1 MGRGI
6 MIGQLAQPP
15 PIRVGCGRVLVSN
28 NNMERKGGNSSV
40 GCRLLCV
47 CHGLL
52 RSRQITNPRN
62 FMCKPA
68 SLHPPHH
75 SRQAQLLVPGHQGSH
90 PLAWIRYS
98 RSHEGTECSAS
109 PEHQQSEIC
118 FIPWE
123 ADLGRCCLLASL
135 RRLYLTQKKPEWFCS
150 HTTHVVV
157 WVQHWVYGYPRAAVL
172 KHHKPEGFRRRNSF
186 SHSYENQKT
195 KIERGMDWTIHG
207 SSPKALGTMPPMPFP
222 S

>member
-1 MGRGI
+1 MSCSQLCRLGSHCFKQYLLMGRGI

-28 NNMERKGGNSSV
+28 NNMEREGGNSSV

-75 SRQAQLLVPGHQGSH
+75 SRQAQLLVPGHRGSH

-98 RSHEGTECSAS
+98 RSHEGTSAVPALHTS
-109 PEHQQSEIC
+109 KVKFVS
-118 FIPWE
+118 
-123 ADLGRCCLLASL
+123 
-135 RRLYLTQKKPEWFCS
+135 S
-150 HTTHVVV
+150 H
-157 WVQHWVYGYPRAAVL
+157 GKLIGGDAA
-172 KHHKPEGFRRRNSF
+172 
-186 SHSYENQKT
+186 Y
-195 KIERGMDWTIHG
+195 
-207 SSPKALGTMPPMPFP
+207 
-222 S
+222 

>member
-1 MGRGI
+1 

-28 NNMERKGGNSSV
+28 NNMEREGGNSSV

-75 SRQAQLLVPGHQGSH
+75 SRQAQLLVPGRRGSH

-123 ADLGRCCLLASL
+123 ADLGRCCLLSFPAETVFNTKEARVILQPHNSCGCLSSALSECMGTLGLLYSSTTNQKASEGGTHFLTVMKIRRPRLREAWTGPFMVPL
-135 RRLYLTQKKPEWFCS
+135 RRL
-150 HTTHVVV
+150 
-157 WVQHWVYGYPRAAVL
+157 
-172 KHHKPEGFRRRNSF
+172 
-186 SHSYENQKT
+186 
-195 KIERGMDWTIHG
+195 
-207 SSPKALGTMPPMPFP
+207 
-222 S
+222 